1 MANDQ
6 GELFPGAYADV
17 TFPASLAHGVTVIP
31 VSALIVDAQGTRVA
45 TVDAQ
50 SKAQFARVQVGRDQG
65 QDVEIVAGLTGQEN
79 VIAAPAGNIVEGT
92 LVKKGGVQVVYV
104 TSVK

>member
-1 MANDQ
+1 VANDQ

-17 TFPASLAHGVTVIP
+17 TFPAPLAHGVTVIP

-50 SKAQFARVQVGRDQG
+50 SKAHFVPVQVGRDQG
-65 QDVEIVAGLTGQEN
+65 QEVEIVSGLTGQEN
-79 VIAAPAGNIVEGT
+79 VIATPAGNIAEGT
-92 LVKKGGVQVVYV
+92 LVKVAPQAVAAQGK
-104 TSVK
+104 